1 MDLDILVCVTELSV
15 PKTTSLPLLSKT
27 LAFNELK
34 SVELKHQGEIKA
46 IGSSG
51 KEYSTYMPWSDPVLV
66 DKMIANNIDVKVQEP
81 EKRNLLISILASW
94 LPFIVLIF
102 IWFYVMRN
110 MMGGKG
116 GGGAFSFGKS
126 KAKLLSEDQ
135 VKVTLKG
142 ANLGILI
149 NNAGTNIA
157 LGPLTDLSPEQF
169 DKMFQV
175 NLRGPW
181 YLASR
186 IAPIMAAIGGGSI
199 INILSVAALRPPAY
213 NGFYAATKSGLEVMT
228 KVMAQE
234 WANDKIRVNAIAPG
248 PYRSDL
254 VDSSIAAIPGFEEG
268 MRDSTL
274 LKRIAE
280 TEEILKPVFYLASDG
295 NITGTTLIAD
305 GGLTAN

>member
-1 MDLDILVCVTELSV
+1 MSDFT
-15 PKTTSLPLLSKT
+15 
-27 LAFNELK
+27 
-34 SVELKHQGEIKA
+34 
-46 IGSSG
+46 G
-51 KEYSTYMPWSDPVLV
+51 KVVLV
-66 DKMIANNIDVKVQEP
+66 TGGSRGLGKAMSLGFAEQGATVIIVSRKQDSCTALAEQIIQAGGQAVGIAANTGKTDDIDALVRQ
-81 EKRNLLISILASW
+81 
-94 LPFIVLIF
+94 
-102 IWFYVMRN
+102 
-110 MMGGKG
+110 
-116 GGGAFSFGKS
+116 
-126 KAKLLSEDQ
+126 
-135 VKVTLKG
+135 LKTDY
-142 ANLGILI
+142 ARIDLLI

-186 IAPIMAAIGGGSI
+186 IAPIMAATGGGSI

-213 NGFYAATKSGLEVMT
+213 NGFYAATKSGLEAIT

-280 TEEILKPVFYLASDG
+280 TDEILKPVFYLASDG

-305 GGLTAN
+305 GGLTAS

>member
-1 MDLDILVCVTELSV
+1 MSDFTGKVVLVTGGSRGLGKAMSLGFAEQGATVIIVSRKQDSCTALAEQIVQAGGQAVGIAANTGKTDDIDALVRQ
-15 PKTTSLPLLSKT
+15 
-27 LAFNELK
+27 LK
-34 SVELKHQGEIKA
+34 SDYA
-46 IGSSG
+46 R
-51 KEYSTYMPWSDPVLV
+51 
-66 DKMIANNIDVKVQEP
+66 ID
-81 EKRNLLISILASW
+81 L
-94 LPFIVLIF
+94 
-102 IWFYVMRN
+102 
-110 MMGGKG
+110 
-116 GGGAFSFGKS
+116 
-126 KAKLLSEDQ
+126 
-135 VKVTLKG
+135 
-142 ANLGILI
+142 LI

-186 IAPIMAAIGGGSI
+186 IAPIMAATGGGSI

-213 NGFYAATKSGLEVMT
+213 NGFYAATKSGSEAIT

-254 VDSSIAAIPGFEEG
+254 VDSSIVAIPGFEEG

-305 GGLTAN
+305 GGLTAS

>member
-1 MDLDILVCVTELSV
+1 MSD
-15 PKTTSLPLLSKT
+15 
-27 LAFNELK
+27 FM
-34 SVELKHQGEIKA
+34 
-46 IGSSG
+46 G
-51 KEYSTYMPWSDPVLV
+51 KVVLV
-66 DKMIANNIDVKVQEP
+66 TGGSRGLGKAMSLGFAEQGATVIIVSRKQDSCTALAEQIVQAGGQAVGIAANTGKTDDIDALVRQLKTDYA
-81 EKRNLLISILASW
+81 SIDL
-94 LPFIVLIF
+94 
-102 IWFYVMRN
+102 
-110 MMGGKG
+110 
-116 GGGAFSFGKS
+116 
-126 KAKLLSEDQ
+126 
-135 VKVTLKG
+135 
-142 ANLGILI
+142 LI

-186 IAPIMAAIGGGSI
+186 IAPIMAATGGGSI

-213 NGFYAATKSGLEVMT
+213 NGFYAATKSGLEAIT

-280 TEEILKPVFYLASDG
+280 TDEILKPVFYLASDG

-305 GGLTAN
+305 GGLTAS

>member
-1 MDLDILVCVTELSV
+1 MSDFT
-15 PKTTSLPLLSKT
+15 
-27 LAFNELK
+27 
-34 SVELKHQGEIKA
+34 
-46 IGSSG
+46 G
-51 KEYSTYMPWSDPVLV
+51 KVVLV
-66 DKMIANNIDVKVQEP
+66 TGGSRGLGKAMSLGFAEQGATVIIVSRKQDSCTALAKQIIQAGGQAVGIAANIGKTDDIDA
-81 EKRNLLISILASW
+81 LL
-94 LPFIVLIF
+94 
-102 IWFYVMRN
+102 R
-110 MMGGKG
+110 
-116 GGGAFSFGKS
+116 
-126 KAKLLSEDQ
+126 KLNADYARIDL
-135 VKVTLKG
+135 
-142 ANLGILI
+142 LI

-186 IAPIMAAIGGGSI
+186 IAPIMAAVGGGSI
-199 INILSVAALRPPAY
+199 INIISVAALKPPAY

-254 VDSSIAAIPGFEEG
+254 VDSSIAALPGFEEG

-280 TEEILKPVFYLASDG
+280 TNEILKPVFYLASDG

-305 GGLTAN
+305 GGLTANQ

>member
-1 MDLDILVCVTELSV
+1 MSD
-15 PKTTSLPLLSKT
+15 
-27 LAFNELK
+27 FM
-34 SVELKHQGEIKA
+34 
-46 IGSSG
+46 G
-51 KEYSTYMPWSDPVLV
+51 KVVLV
-66 DKMIANNIDVKVQEP
+66 TGGSRGLGKAMSLGFAEQGATVIIVSRKQDSCTALAEQIVQAGGQAVGIAANTGKTDDIDALVRQ
-81 EKRNLLISILASW
+81 L
-94 LPFIVLIF
+94 
-102 IWFYVMRN
+102 
-110 MMGGKG
+110 
-116 GGGAFSFGKS
+116 
-126 KAKLLSEDQ
+126 KADYARIDL
-135 VKVTLKG
+135 
-142 ANLGILI
+142 LI

-186 IAPIMAAIGGGSI
+186 IAPIMAATGGGSI

-213 NGFYAATKSGLEVMT
+213 NGFYAATKSGLEAIT

-280 TEEILKPVFYLASDG
+280 TDEILKPVFYLASDG
-295 NITGTTLIAD
+295 NITGTTLVAD
-305 GGLTAN
+305 GGLTAS

>member
-1 MDLDILVCVTELSV
+1 MSDF
-15 PKTTSLPLLSKT
+15 K
-27 LAFNELK
+27 
-34 SVELKHQGEIKA
+34 
-46 IGSSG
+46 G
-51 KEYSTYMPWSDPVLV
+51 KVVLV
-66 DKMIANNIDVKVQEP
+66 TGGSRGLGKAMSLGFAEQGATVIIVSRKQDSCTALAEQIVQAGGQAVGIAANTGKTDDIDALVRQ
-81 EKRNLLISILASW
+81 L
-94 LPFIVLIF
+94 
-102 IWFYVMRN
+102 
-110 MMGGKG
+110 
-116 GGGAFSFGKS
+116 
-126 KAKLLSEDQ
+126 KADYARIDL
-135 VKVTLKG
+135 
-142 ANLGILI
+142 LI

-186 IAPIMAAIGGGSI
+186 IAPIMAATGGGSI

-213 NGFYAATKSGLEVMT
+213 NGFYAATKSGLEAIT

-280 TEEILKPVFYLASDG
+280 TDEILKPVFYLASDG

-305 GGLTAN
+305 GGLTAS